1 MKILTIFALQL
12 KETQELICEK
22 GYKVLKQNERHT
34 TCTFIS
40 GKQPNESCTDY
51 ISTFSCGLFWCRNCG
66 GDRLFLSSRSQV
78 EANAAIFKGVE
89 IFRCVSFRLG
99 ILIE

>member
-1 MKILTIFALQL
+1 MKILTFFALQL

-51 ISTFSCGLFWCRNCG
+51 ISTFSFHTLF
-66 GDRLFLSSRSQV
+66 V
-78 EANAAIFKGVE
+78 MTIYTKIF
-89 IFRCVSFRLG
+89 
-99 ILIE
+99 